1 MVRCRHESLAA
12 AYSLPVSH
20 FGYYAVRPDRETP
33 LENDDIGVQLLQVLS
48 RIDYP
53 RQKHTIWVQ
62 FRVEIV
68 IIFKVSHT
76 RAAVSEL
83 FEKVRRSASLA
94 YIIRISE
101 EENAS
106 KAQRDVFAFFSRDAI
121 ELTPT
126 REHRVD

>member
-1 MVRCRHESLAA
+1 M
-12 AYSLPVSH
+12 
-20 FGYYAVRPDRETP
+20 RPDRETP

-62 FRVEIV
+62 IRVEIV
-68 IIFKVSHT
+68 IIFKVSQT

-101 EENAS
+101 E
-106 KAQRDVFAFFSRDAI
+106 
-121 ELTPT
+121 
-126 REHRVD
+126 